1 MEKKMYLKRLIIVLK
16 NGETLA
22 EIYPVTE
29 DLKEAGVSSFAL
41 LADELLENPALVS
54 QMGTEEFLFLTDD
67 TQVAELT
74 MRENRATLAYLH
86 AGGDSDFSTVPYGVD
101 GAEGLDV
108 EFLERVYRR
117 HAGISWDILETD
129 RCSIRE
135 TTVEDVDA
143 FVKIYSD
150 PEIVRYT
157 EELYPEVGKEKEY
170 IRQYIEKVYQYF
182 EFGVWTVQL
191 KKTGEIIGRAGFSVR
206 DGYTLP
212 ELGFII
218 AKKWQNKGIATE
230 ICSAILAYGKEYYG
244 FDKVQLLVRPENE
257 ASIALCKKLGF
268 QEEKQ
273 VREGGKEYLYMVWKG

>member
-1 MEKKMYLKRLIIVLK
+1 
-16 NGETLA
+16 
-22 EIYPVTE
+22 
-29 DLKEAGVSSFAL
+29 
-41 LADELLENPALVS
+41 
-54 QMGTEEFLFLTDD
+54 
-67 TQVAELT
+67 
-74 MRENRATLAYLH
+74 
-86 AGGDSDFSTVPYGVD
+86 
-101 GAEGLDV
+101 
-108 EFLERVYRR
+108 
-117 HAGISWDILETD
+117 
-129 RCSIRE
+129 
-135 TTVEDVDA
+135 VEDVDA

-273 VREGGKEYLYMVWKG
+273 VTEGGKEYLYMVWNG